1 MGTKIREAAFAG
13 SWYPADAAG
22 CERDIRRFLAGQA
35 EEGPT
40 SDGALVGA
48 VVPHAGW
55 VYSGQIACRTI
66 DRLRRGADPEPEGI
80 VVFGMHLPP
89 GAPPVLMAEGAWE
102 TPFGA
107 LPVAEDLAS
116 ELRAR
121 FPFRLESPARAA
133 PDNTIELQLPFVKYF
148 YPAACILPLG
158 VPPAEESLNLAA
170 EVVAAARRL
179 GMRIQVLGSTDL
191 THYGPNYGRV
201 DHGRGAAAVEWVR
214 RENDRRFIDALSALD
229 PRRVIAEA
237 LARENACCPGAAAA
251 AIEAGRRLGAR
262 RAHVVGYTTSYD
274 RHPAD
279 SFVGYVG
286 VVF

>member
-1 MGTKIREAAFAG
+1 MGTRIREATFAG

-22 CERDIRRFLAGQA
+22 CEREIRRFLAGRTEDGPRA
-35 EEGPT
+35 E
-40 SDGALVGA
+40 GALVGG

-66 DRLRRGADPEPEGI
+66 ERLRRGADPEPDG
-80 VVFGMHLPP
+80 VVIFGMHLPP
-89 GAPPVLMAEGAWE
+89 GAPNVLMAEGAWE
-102 TPFGA
+102 TPFGP
-107 LPVAEDLAS
+107 LPVAEDLAA

-121 FPFRLESPARAA
+121 FPFRVESPARAA

-148 YPAACILPLG
+148 YPAVRILPLG
-158 VPPAEESLNLAA
+158 VPPDEGTLGLAA
-170 EVVAAARRL
+170 EVVAAASRL

-191 THYGPNYGRV
+191 THYGPNYGRL
-201 DHGRGAAAVEWVR
+201 DHGRGAAAVDWVR
-214 RENDRRFIDALSALD
+214 RENDRRLIEALCALD

-237 LARENACCPGAAAA
+237 LAHENACCPGAAAA
-251 AIEAGRRLGAR
+251 AVEAGRRLGAW
-262 RAHVVGYTTSYD
+262 RADVVGYATSYD
-274 RHPAD
+274 RQPAD